1 MPELTPAQRE
11 VLLATGTCDSDCRPY
26 VRTIAQNAGLPAE
39 YVRQTLRYFGE
50 IGLATHGPVFNND
63 SGAPNGS
70 TWWLTERGTAL
81 RAEQEEA

>member
-1 MPELTPAQRE
+1 
-11 VLLATGTCDSDCRPY
+11 
-26 VRTIAQNAGLPAE
+26 
-39 YVRQTLRYFGE
+39 
-50 IGLATHGPVFNND
+50 VFNND